1 MIINKLKINGF
12 GKLEN
17 KEIELND
24 KINIIKGDNESGKS
38 TLLKFISSS
47 LYGISRNKNGK
58 DISDYD
64 KYIPW
69 NADEFSGKI
78 TYHVDNGDKYEI
90 YNDFRKKSPQIYK
103 NKEDVSDKFKIT
115 KSKGSEF
122 FIEQTGITEDMF
134 FSTCLSEQGKVEL
147 DKNSQNTV
155 MQKLSNIIST
165 GNENI
170 SYKKTIEKINKKQ
183 LQEIGTDRSSG
194 RPINIVNSKIEELEN
209 KIKQIEIYKDK
220 KYEIEEEKN
229 NLAVDINESKIEL
242 EILRKIKI
250 IKEKNLINNEKLNIL
265 DNEIDGY
272 SEMQENKK
280 KEINNLKVEK
290 QSKRKSNKIIY
301 AILILL
307 IILITI
313 MSFIMNKPLILII
326 NALIIPVLCIL
337 FLKDKKTKIINKRY
351 KENLTKINENIER
364 LEEIK
369 KLKMIEI
376 DKLEKEIQ
384 ENETL
389 ENEKIKKEFLH
400 KISKEKIEDIL
411 STKYEKIVDKINEK
425 EAQISEYSVSEKKI
439 EVSNEDVN
447 KNLENLVC
455 LEEELDKLYEEK
467 EELINKN
474 NIYNLVKQN
483 LEEAYKEM
491 QSNITPEFIIEIQ
504 NIISKSTNNKYNKC
518 IVDEDGIKIEVE
530 NGSYMNVN
538 RLSQGTI
545 DLIYLAL
552 RISAARSMSDELIP
566 IILDESFAYYDK
578 NRMKNIIKYLNEKC
592 NNQIIIF
599 TCTSREC
606 EAIEEEKIEY
616 NLVNL

>member
-326 NALIIPVLCIL
+326 NALIISVLCIL
-337 FLKDKKTKIINKRY
+337 FLNDKKTKIINKRY
-351 KENLTKINENIER
+351 KENLTKINEN
-364 LEEIK
+364 
-369 KLKMIEI
+369 M
-376 DKLEKEIQ
+376 Q
-384 ENETL
+384 
-389 ENEKIKKEFLH
+389 FF
-400 KISKEKIEDIL
+400 
-411 STKYEKIVDKINEK
+411 
-425 EAQISEYSVSEKKI
+425 
-439 EVSNEDVN
+439 
-447 KNLENLVC
+447 C
-455 LEEELDKLYEEK
+455 LY
-467 EELINKN
+467 
-474 NIYNLVKQN
+474 
-483 LEEAYKEM
+483 
-491 QSNITPEFIIEIQ
+491 
-504 NIISKSTNNKYNKC
+504 
-518 IVDEDGIKIEVE
+518 
-530 NGSYMNVN
+530 
-538 RLSQGTI
+538 
-545 DLIYLAL
+545 
-552 RISAARSMSDELIP
+552 
-566 IILDESFAYYDK
+566 
-578 NRMKNIIKYLNEKC
+578 
-592 NNQIIIF
+592 
-599 TCTSREC
+599 
-606 EAIEEEKIEY
+606 
-616 NLVNL
+616 

>member
-1 MIINKLKINGF
+1 MI
-12 GKLEN
+12 
-17 KEIELND
+17 
-24 KINIIKGDNESGKS
+24 
-38 TLLKFISSS
+38 
-47 LYGISRNKNGK
+47 
-58 DISDYD
+58 
-64 KYIPW
+64 
-69 NADEFSGKI
+69 
-78 TYHVDNGDKYEI
+78 
-90 YNDFRKKSPQIYK
+90 
-103 NKEDVSDKFKIT
+103 
-115 KSKGSEF
+115 
-122 FIEQTGITEDMF
+122 
-134 FSTCLSEQGKVEL
+134 
-147 DKNSQNTV
+147 
-155 MQKLSNIIST
+155 
-165 GNENI
+165 
-170 SYKKTIEKINKKQ
+170 
-183 LQEIGTDRSSG
+183 
-194 RPINIVNSKIEELEN
+194 
-209 KIKQIEIYKDK
+209 
-220 KYEIEEEKN
+220 EIEE
-229 NLAVDINESKIEL
+229 
-242 EILRKIKI
+242 
-250 IKEKNLINNEKLNIL
+250 
-265 DNEIDGY
+265 
-272 SEMQENKK
+272 
-280 KEINNLKVEK
+280 
-290 QSKRKSNKIIY
+290 
-301 AILILL
+301 
-307 IILITI
+307 
-313 MSFIMNKPLILII
+313 
-326 NALIIPVLCIL
+326 
-337 FLKDKKTKIINKRY
+337 
-351 KENLTKINENIER
+351 
-364 LEEIK
+364 
-369 KLKMIEI
+369 
-376 DKLEKEIQ
+376 LEKEIQ

>member
-326 NALIIPVLCIL
+326 NALIISVLCIL

-369 KLKMIEI
+369 ILKMIEI

>member
-1 MIINKLKINGF
+1 MIIDKLKINGF

-17 KEIELND
+17 KEIELNS
-24 KINIIKGDNESGKS
+24 KINIIKGENESGKS

-64 KYIPW
+64 KYMPW
-69 NADEFSGKI
+69 NIDEFSGKI
-78 TYHVDNGDKYEI
+78 TYRTNNGDIYEI

-103 NKEDVSDKFKIT
+103 NQENVSDNFKIT

-134 FSTCLSEQGKVEL
+134 FSTCLSEQGEVKI
-147 DKNSQNTV
+147 DKNSQNTI
-155 MQKLSNIIST
+155 MQKLSNILST

-170 SYKKTIEKINKKQ
+170 SYKKTMEKINKKQ

-194 RPINIVNSKIEELEN
+194 RPINIVNSKIEELED

-229 NLAVDINESKIEL
+229 NLAVDINENKVEL
-242 EILRKIKI
+242 EILRKVKI
-250 IKEKNLINNEKLNIL
+250 IKEKNLINNEKLKIL

-280 KEINNLKVEK
+280 KEINNLKSEK
-290 QSKRKSNKIIY
+290 QSKRKSNKVIY
-301 AILILL
+301 AVLTLL
-307 IILITI
+307 IILITTI
-313 MSFIMNKPLILII
+313 SFIINKPLILITNI
-326 NALIIPVLCIL
+326 LIISVLSVLL
-337 FLKDKKTKIINKRY
+337 FKDKKAKTISKRY
-351 KENLTKINENIER
+351 KDNLIKINENIER

-369 KLKMIEI
+369 KLKIIEI
-376 DKLEKEIQ
+376 NKLEEEI
-384 ENETL
+384 EKNETI
-389 ENEKIKKEFLH
+389 EKEKIKEEFLH

-411 STKYEKIVDKINEK
+411 STRYENIVDKINEK
-425 EAQISEYSVSEKKI
+425 EIQISDYSVSEKKI
-439 EVSNEDVN
+439 EVSNEDVT

-474 NIYNLVKQN
+474 DIYNLVKQN

-504 NIISKSTNNKYNKC
+504 NIISRSTNNKYNKC
-518 IVDEDGIKIEVE
+518 IVDEDGIKVEVE

-552 RISAARSMSDELIP
+552 RISAAKSISNELIP
-566 IILDESFAYYDK
+566 IILDEAFAYYDK
-578 NRMKNIIKYLNEKC
+578 NRMKNIIKYLNEEC
-592 NNQIIIF
+592 DNQVLIF
-599 TCTSREC
+599 TCTNREC
-606 EAIEEEKIEY
+606 EVIEEEKIEY

>member
-1 MIINKLKINGF
+1 MIIEKLKINGF

-17 KEIELND
+17 KEIELNS
-24 KINIIKGDNESGKS
+24 KINIIKGENESGKS

-64 KYIPW
+64 KYMPW
-69 NADEFSGKI
+69 NIDEFSGKI
-78 TYHVDNGDKYEI
+78 TYRTNNGDIYEI

-103 NKEDVSDKFKIT
+103 NQENVSDNFKIT

-134 FSTCLSEQGKVEL
+134 FSTCLSEQGEVKI
-147 DKNSQNTV
+147 DKNSQNTI
-155 MQKLSNIIST
+155 MQKLSNILST

-170 SYKKTIEKINKKQ
+170 SYKKTMEKINKKQ

-194 RPINIVNSKIEELEN
+194 RPINIVNSKIEELED
-209 KIKQIEIYKDK
+209 KIKQIEIYKNK

-242 EILRKIKI
+242 EILRKVKI
-250 IKEKNLINNEKLNIL
+250 IKEKNLINNEKLKIL

-280 KEINNLKVEK
+280 KEINNLKIEK
-290 QSKRKSNKIIY
+290 QSKRKSYKIIY
-301 AILILL
+301 AILTLL
-307 IILITI
+307 IIVITMI
-313 MSFIMNKPLILII
+313 SFIINKPLILITNI
-326 NALIIPVLCIL
+326 LIILVLCIL
-337 FLKDKKTKIINKRY
+337 FLKDKKANIISKRY
-351 KENLTKINENIER
+351 KENLIKINENIER

-369 KLKMIEI
+369 KLKIIEI
-376 DKLEKEIQ
+376 NKLEKEI
-384 ENETL
+384 EKNETI
-389 ENEKIKKEFLH
+389 EKEKIKEEFLH

-411 STKYEKIVDKINEK
+411 FTRYENIVDKINEK
-425 EAQISEYSVSEKKI
+425 EIQISDYSVSEKKI
-439 EVSNEDVN
+439 EVSNEDVT

-467 EELINKN
+467 EELINRN
-474 NIYNLVKQN
+474 DIYNLVKQN

-491 QSNITPEFIIEIQ
+491 QSNITPEFIFEIQ
-504 NIISKSTNNKYNKC
+504 NIISRSTNNKYNKC
-518 IVDEDGIKIEVE
+518 IVDEDGIKVEVE

-552 RISAARSMSDELIP
+552 RISAAKSISNELIP
-566 IILDESFAYYDK
+566 IILDEAFAYYDK
-578 NRMKNIIKYLNEKC
+578 NRMKNIIKYLNEEC
-592 NNQIIIF
+592 DNQVLIF
-599 TCTSREC
+599 TCTNREC
-606 EAIEEEKIEY
+606 EVIEEEKIEY

>member
-170 SYKKTIEKINKKQ
+170 SYKKIIKKINKKQ

-411 STKYEKIVDKINEK
+411 STKYEKIVETIIEK

>member
-280 KEINNLKVEK
+280 KEINNLKIEK

>member
-326 NALIIPVLCIL
+326 NALIISVLCIL

>member
-326 NALIIPVLCIL
+326 NALIISVLCIL
-337 FLKDKKTKIINKRY
+337 FLKDKKTKIVNKRY